1 MICRGPLVGGT
12 GWSCTSVA
20 PPKTGRRITG
30 ALTQSAPMCLHPAPC
45 RVSMNSWRWKKWQT
59 SWVPQEI
66 ASALLILTRLV
77 TENASSSYMG
87 QTAQFVDTECQEA
100 FLSTWYRLVY
110 LSSSSKQSWPQTCGI
125 FCPFPFLLAQT
136 SSLWGQHQNKDVCF
150 LSLTMALT
158 L

>member
-1 MICRGPLVGGT
+1 MCAS
-12 GWSCTSVA
+12 GWSWAAVTPKRWAKDFNPKSPPPPMLPHGSV
-20 PPKTGRRITG
+20 PGW
-30 ALTQSAPMCLHPAPC
+30 
-45 RVSMNSWRWKKWQT
+45 VNSWGWKKWQT

-66 ASALLILTRLV
+66 ASALLILTLLV

-87 QTAQFVDTECQEA
+87 QTAKFVDTECQEA

-110 LSSSSKQSWPQTCGI
+110 LSSSSKQSWPQTCDI
-125 FCPFPFLLAQT
+125 FCPFPSLLTQT